1 MHAISVT
8 AYGGPDVLQLIEA
21 PDPVPGPGEVTIA
34 VTHAA
39 VGLIDGLIRSGTFA
53 DHAAVA
59 RPPFV
64 PGLEVAGH
72 IRALGSGVEGL
83 TVGESVATLTL
94 PKLGGN
100 AEIAVAPVALVVSL
114 EGSGVDPAQA
124 VAGLGNAA
132 TAYLALTRAAHLGAG
147 ETVLVHG
154 AIGGLASAFPAVA
167 RMLGASRVVGT
178 VRTAAKADAA
188 RALGLDDVIVSD
200 DFPAGLNDEKFDVI
214 VDPVGGDQRG
224 ESLDVLAPLGRLVV
238 VGSAVGNT
246 AVAVDTNRIWTSSIA
261 VIGFSVGLV
270 LAIDPTLGIP
280 AGRAVLPLLAGGEL
294 SLPITEL
301 PLADAAEA
309 HRLMDARSVVGRL
322 VLTV

>member
-1 MHAISVT
+1 MNAISIT
-8 AYGGPDVLQLIEA
+8 AYGGPDVLQLVDA
-21 PDPVPGPGEVTIA
+21 PDPVPGPGEVTIT

-39 VGLIDGLIRSGTFA
+39 VGLIDGLIRRGVFA
-53 DHAAVA
+53 GNDAVPK
-59 RPPFV
+59 PPFV
-64 PGLEVAGH
+64 PGLEVAGT
-72 IRALGSGVEGL
+72 IRALGAGVDGL
-83 TVGESVATLTL
+83 AVGESVATLTL
-94 PKLGGN
+94 PAQGGN
-100 AEIAVAPVALVVSL
+100 AEIVVAPATLVVSL

-132 TAYLALTRAAHLGAG
+132 TAYLALTRAAHLSAG

-167 RMLGASRVVGT
+167 RMLGATRVVGT

-188 RALGLDDVIVSD
+188 RALGLDDVIVST
-200 DFPAGLNDEKFDVI
+200 DFPAALNDEKFDVI
-214 VDPVGGDQRG
+214 VDPVGGALRG
-224 ESLDVLAPLGRLVV
+224 ASLDVLAALGRLLV
-238 VGSAVGNT
+238 VGSAADDI
-246 AVAVDTNRIWTSSIA
+246 AVAVDTNRIWTTSIA
-261 VIGFSVGLV
+261 VVGFTAGFV
-270 LAIDPTLGIP
+270 LAADPSLGVA

-301 PLADAAEA
+301 PLADASEA